1 MTPFYQRSPYA
12 VSKLFAHW
20 ITINYREAY
29 GLFACNG
36 ILFNHESPVR
46 GSTFVTQKVV
56 KFLCKISKGFEG
68 KLFLGNLYAIRDWGH
83 AKDYATS
90 MWKILQ
96 YKKPDD
102 CVVAT
107 NKETTVKDFVN
118 KVAKNLNI
126 NLKWSGK
133 GVNEKAVDLNNKKII
148 VEIDKKYFRPSEVDN
163 LKGNAKKA
171 KKDLKWKP
179 RTNFSQ
185 LVKMM
190 INSDLDYVKKL

>member
-1 MTPFYQRSPYA
+1 MQK
-12 VSKLFAHW
+12 KL
-20 ITINYREAY
+20 
-29 GLFACNG
+29 
-36 ILFNHESPVR
+36 V
-46 GSTFVTQKVV
+46 
-56 KFLCKISKGFEG
+56 
-68 KLFLGNLYAIRDWGH
+68 LGNLYAIRDWGH

-102 CVVAT
+102 WVVAT

-148 VEIDKKYFRPSEVDN
+148 VEIDKKYFRPSEVDY
-163 LKGNAKKA
+163 LKG
-171 KKDLKWKP
+171 DFL
-179 RTNFSQ
+179 RRDDF
-185 LVKMM
+185 
-190 INSDLDYVKKL
+190 